1 MTALEFLD
9 DEIFLGAENC
19 FNIFVC
25 QKDEAATTDEGRSQ
39 MLQAG
44 HIHIGDMINVFRHG
58 SLVMQ
63 NFAETST
70 PTRGCVLFGTVAG
83 ALGNYTNKFPNI
95 VPQITC
101 NFQIKYFRIGNTN
114 FTRIL

>member
-1 MTALEFLD
+1 MFKIIDFVARDYNPNWMTALEFLD

-83 ALGNYTNKFPNI
+83 ALGKYTN
-95 VPQITC
+95 
-101 NFQIKYFRIGNTN
+101 
-114 FTRIL
+114 